1 VCYKLLETL
10 QDFAINENTESEMD
24 IVGKSEVDWQE
35 NWSFISKSAQAKCD
49 KSAIKLTVPEP
60 KNKVMATIGDE

>member
-1 VCYKLLETL
+1 
-10 QDFAINENTESEMD
+10 MD